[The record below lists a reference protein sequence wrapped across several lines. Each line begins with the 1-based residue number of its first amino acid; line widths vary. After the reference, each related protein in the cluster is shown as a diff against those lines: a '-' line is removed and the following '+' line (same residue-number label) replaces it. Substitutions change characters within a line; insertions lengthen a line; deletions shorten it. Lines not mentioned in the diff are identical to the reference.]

1 MTRALIVNADD
12 FGRTRGVSGGI
23 IEAHLHGL
31 VTTTTAL
38 VNLPG
43 AVQDVVQASLQAPT
57 LGLGVHLN
65 LTLGRPVVRPAAVPS
80 LVTPEGFFHSP
91 DSVIASVSR
100 LDPADVASEWR
111 AQIEVFLATGARLDH
126 LDSHHHAALLSP
138 TFWRTCLNL
147 ATEFGCG
154 VRPPSPRETRDDVLF
169 SRFPESARRYAAGDA
184 WALLQEFAVPCPDR
198 LVTCFYSHGATLP
211 ALLSILDSVPQGTTE
226 LMCHPGWED
235 ATLLRVSGYAQARE
249 REMHALTSPRAF
261 QTTTRLGI
269 ARPTYRTAFPW
280 PR

>member
-43 AVQDVVQASLQAPT
+43 AVQDVVQATLQAPT

-65 LTLGRPVVRPAAVPS
+65 LTLGRPVLSPAAIPS

-91 DSVIASVSR
+91 DSLIASVSH

-138 TFWRTCLNL
+138 TFWRICLNL
-147 ATEFGCG
+147 AAEFGCG
-154 VRPPSPRETRDDVLF
+154 VRPPAPHQTRDNVLF
-169 SRFPESARRYAAGDA
+169 SRFPDSARRYAAGDA
-184 WALLQEFAVPCPDR
+184 RRLLREIAVPCPDQLITR
-198 LVTCFYSHGATLP
+198 FYAHGATLP

-226 LMCHPGWED
+226 LMCHPGWAD
-235 ATLLRVSGYAQARE
+235 ANLQRVSGYAQERE
-249 REMHALTSPRAF
+249 RELRALTSRRAF
-261 QTTTRLGI
+261 QTATSLGI
-269 ARPTYRTAFPW
+269 VRPTYRTAIPW